1 MSTFPARLLQLATR
15 VYPIERGKFK
25 ILNSIYFRF
34 VAPSES
40 TIVTTSLSYGIL
52 MNLDISEFLQAHLY
66 LYGSYELPSVRF
78 IRRVVKPGDVVVDVG
93 AQIGYITLAM
103 ATLAPGKVT
112 VYAFEPEPLNIQR
125 LRSNIALN
133 PGVDVRIV
141 EKAVSDSNGA
151 IRLYLSKDHN
161 AGTHSTISGGTNVSG
176 DYVEIPAVTLDT
188 YVRDQ
193 NIAALRLIKID
204 VEGGEYEV
212 IKGAHETL
220 TSLRP
225 IVLMEL
231 SDALQE
237 SRGFSTV
244 EFKTLMKQFGYSA
257 YTIADDGGLVPSSDE
272 QRHAMDNVV
281 FLHDSETIR

>member
-1 MSTFPARLLQLATR
+1 
-15 VYPIERGKFK
+15 
-25 ILNSIYFRF
+25 
-34 VAPSES
+34 
-40 TIVTTSLSYGIL
+40 

-112 VYAFEPEPLNIQR
+112 VHAFEPEPLNIQR
-125 LRSNIALN
+125 LRHNIALN
-133 PGVDVRIV
+133 PGVDVRVV

-161 AGTHSTISGGTNVSG
+161 AGTHSTISGGTNVSD

-193 NIAALRLIKID
+193 NITALRLVKID

-220 TSLRP
+220 ASLRP

-244 EFKTLMKQFGYSA
+244 EFKKLMKQFGYSA
-257 YTIADDGGLVPSSDE
+257 YTIADNGGLVPSIDD

>member
-1 MSTFPARLLQLATR
+1 MSLLSARLLQLATR
-15 VYPIERGKFK
+15 LYPIERGKFK
-25 ILNSIYFRF
+25 ILNSIYFRY
-34 VAPSES
+34 VAPKQS
-40 TIVTTSLSYGIL
+40 TPLISSLSYGIR
-52 MNLDISEFLQAHLY
+52 MNLDISEFLQAHLF

-78 IRRVVKPGDVVVDVG
+78 MRRVLSPGDAVADVG

-103 ATLAPGKVT
+103 ATLNPGKIT
-112 VYAFEPEPLNIQR
+112 VHAFEPEPLNIQR
-125 LRSNIALN
+125 LRKNIALN

-141 EKAVSDSNGA
+141 EKAVSDTNGA

-161 AGTHSTISGGTNVSG
+161 AGTHSTISGGTNVST
-176 DYVEIPAVTLDT
+176 DFVEIPAITLDT
-188 YVRDQ
+188 YVHEQR
-193 NIAALRLIKID
+193 ISALRLIKID

-237 SRGFSTV
+237 TRGFSTI
-244 EFKTLMKQFGYSA
+244 EFKKLMKQFGYSA
-257 YTIADDGGLVPSSDE
+257 YTIADDGSLVPSSDE

>member
-1 MSTFPARLLQLATR
+1 M
-15 VYPIERGKFK
+15 ERGKFK
-25 ILNSIYFRF
+25 ILNSVYFRY
-34 VAPSES
+34 VAP
-40 TIVTTSLSYGIL
+40 TQPTTLVSSLSYGIR
-52 MNLDISEFLQAHLY
+52 MNLDISEFLQAHLF

-78 IRRVVKPGDVVVDVG
+78 MRRVLASGDVVADVG

-103 ATLAPGKVT
+103 ATLDPGRIT
-112 VYAFEPEPLNIQR
+112 VHAFEPEPLNIQR
-125 LRSNIALN
+125 LRKNIALN
-133 PGVDVRIV
+133 PGVDVRII
-141 EKAVSDSNGA
+141 EKAVSDANGA

-161 AGTHSTISGGTNVSG
+161 AGTHSTISGGTNVST
-176 DYVEIPAVTLDT
+176 DFVEIPAVTLDT
-188 YVRDQ
+188 YVREHG
-193 NIAALRLIKID
+193 ISALRLIKID

-220 TSLRP
+220 TALRP

-237 SRGFSTV
+237 TRGFSTV
-244 EFKTLMKQFGYSA
+244 EFKKLMKQFGYSA
-257 YTIADDGGLVPSSDE
+257 YTIADDGSLVPSSDE

>member
-15 VYPIERGKFK
+15 LYPIERGKFK
-25 ILNSIYFRF
+25 ILNSIYFRY
-34 VAPSES
+34 VAPSKS
-40 TIVTTSLSYGIL
+40 TTLSTALSYGIR
-52 MNLDISEFLQAHLY
+52 MNLDLSEFLQAHLY

-112 VYAFEPEPLNIQR
+112 VHAFEPEPLNIQR
-125 LRSNIALN
+125 LRNNIALN

-161 AGTHSTISGGTNVSG
+161 AGTHSTISGGTNVSD

-193 NIAALRLIKID
+193 NIAALRLMKID

-244 EFKTLMKQFGYSA
+244 EFKKLMKQFGYSA

>member
-1 MSTFPARLLQLATR
+1 MSTLSARLLQLATR
-15 VYPIERGKFK
+15 LYPIERGKFK
-25 ILNSIYFRF
+25 ILNSIYFRH
-34 VAPSES
+34 VAPQQS
-40 TIVTTSLSYGIL
+40 TTLVSTLRYGIR
-52 MNLDISEFLQAHLY
+52 MNLDISEFLQAHLF

-78 IRRVVKPGDVVVDVG
+78 IRRVIAPGDTVADVG

-103 ATLAPGKVT
+103 ATLAPGKIT
-112 VYAFEPEPLNIQR
+112 VHAFEPEPLNIQR
-125 LRSNIALN
+125 LRNNIALN

-141 EKAVSDSNGA
+141 EKAVSDADGA

-161 AGTHSTISGGTNVSG
+161 AGTHSTISGGSNVS
-176 DYVEIPAVTLDT
+176 DDFVEIPAVTLDH
-188 YVRDQ
+188 YVQEQR
-193 NIAALRLIKID
+193 ISALRLIKID

-212 IKGAHETL
+212 IKGATHTL
-220 TSLRP
+220 TTLRP

-244 EFKTLMKQFGYSA
+244 EFKRLMKQLEYSA
-257 YTIADDGGLVPSSDE
+257 YTIADDGSLVPSTIE

>member
-15 VYPIERGKFK
+15 LYPIERGKFK
-25 ILNSIYFRF
+25 ILNSIYFRY
-34 VAPSES
+34 VAPSKS
-40 TIVTTSLSYGIL
+40 TTLSTALSYGIR
-52 MNLDISEFLQAHLY
+52 MNLDLSEFLQAHLY

-103 ATLAPGKVT
+103 ATLAPGKVI
-112 VYAFEPEPLNIQR
+112 VHAFEPEPLNIQR
-125 LRSNIALN
+125 LRNNIALN

-161 AGTHSTISGGTNVSG
+161 AGTHSTISGGTNVSD

-193 NIAALRLIKID
+193 NIAALRLMKID

-244 EFKTLMKQFGYSA
+244 EFKKLMKQFGYSA

>member
-1 MSTFPARLLQLATR
+1 M
-15 VYPIERGKFK
+15 
-25 ILNSIYFRF
+25 YFRF
-34 VAPSES
+34 VAPKDAATLVS
-40 TIVTTSLSYGIL
+40 TLSYGIR

-66 LYGSYELPSVRF
+66 LYGSYELPSIRF
-78 IRRVVKPGDVVVDVG
+78 IRRVVKPGDVVADVG

-103 ATLAPGKVT
+103 ATIDTGKVT
-112 VYAFEPEPLNIQR
+112 VHAFEPEPNNIRR
-125 LRSNIALN
+125 LRNNVALN
-133 PGVDVRIV
+133 PGVDVRII
-141 EKAVSDSNGA
+141 EKAVSDTNQA

-161 AGTHSTISGGTNVSG
+161 AGTHSTISGGTNVS
-176 DYVEIPAVTLDT
+176 DEFVEIPAVTLDD
-188 YVRDQ
+188 YVREQ
-193 NIAALRLIKID
+193 GLTALRLVKID

-220 TSLRP
+220 RTLRP

-244 EFKTLMKQFGYSA
+244 EFKTLMKGLGYSA
-257 YTIADDGGLVPSSDE
+257 YTIADDGSLVPSSIK

-281 FLHDSETIR
+281 FLHDSESTR